1 MSNKEE
7 AMQMR
12 TRQRG
17 LSMMGFLFVAAVVIV
32 VVMVGFRVMPAYIEY
47 YSVQK
52 ALQQSLE
59 DAKDLNS
66 AAEIRNAF
74 QRRADAGYIESVSGK
89 DVEVTKTKNEVTARV
104 EWTRK
109 LPMVANASIL
119 LEFEAS
125 ATK

>member
-1 MSNKEE
+1 
-7 AMQMR
+7 MQMR

-17 LSMMGFLFVAAVVIV
+17 LTITGFLFVAAVVIV

-52 ALQQSLE
+52 ALQQALDE
-59 DAKDLNS
+59 TKDLNS
-66 AAEIRNAF
+66 AAEIRSAF
-74 QRRADAGYIESVSGK
+74 QRRADAGYIESVDGK
-89 DVEVTKTKNEVTARV
+89 DIEVTKTKNEVTASAS
-104 EWTRK
+104 WSRK

>member
-1 MSNKEE
+1 MHT
-7 AMQMR
+7 R

-47 YSVQK
+47 YSVRK
-52 ALQQSLE
+52 ALEQALN

-66 AAEIRNAF
+66 TAEIRTAF
-74 QRRADAGYIESVSGK
+74 QRRVDAGYIESVSAK
-89 DVEVTKTKNEVTARV
+89 DIEVTKNKNEVTASV
-104 EWTRK
+104 GWTRK

-119 LEFEAS
+119 LEFDAS
-125 ATK
+125 ATR